1 MEEEVE
7 RPSYDAAAVVTA
19 QGVAGMAMVA
29 LGIEGRHKLV
39 AFAPELGCTCV
50 HVDHDFVM
58 TQLMLESWIVGY
70 DRLAVDIVSAAG
82 GQPPLDRVLLI
93 YLVRFSTTDVRK
105 RWESQRRKMRTCG

>member
-1 MEEEVE
+1 MEEEVG

-19 QGVAGMAMVA
+19 QGVAGMETVA
-29 LGIEGRHKLV
+29 LGIEGRHKLA

-70 DRLAVDIVSAAG
+70 GKLVVDIAFAAG
-82 GQPPLDRVLLI
+82 GQSPLDRVLLVH
-93 YLVRFSTTDVRK
+93 LVRFSSPDIRN
-105 RWESQRRKMRTCG
+105 RWKSQRRKMRTCG